1 MERYQLPNY
10 SINLREAPIKKECGT
25 NPVQRIRFKA
35 SKKQRTSDL
44 SYWNYP
50 EEAMVKASALKSYGF
65 YIHIYKD
72 FVLSLWAENP
82 RADTDLS
89 NKKTFFFNLEKNNN
103 LNLDMFRVGSTRPKY
118 LLKNMHT
125 EESYRFTRFTINERF
140 RWKTTNV
147 RILFILI
154 FSCVRSHCS
163 YHEPSPLPLLVHR

>member
-1 MERYQLPNY
+1 MGRYQLPNY

-50 EEAMVKASALKSYGF
+50 EEAMVKPSALKSYGF

-103 LNLDMFRVGSTRPKY
+103 LNLDMFRVWVNPTQV
-118 LLKNMHT
+118 
-125 EESYRFTRFTINERF
+125 FTKKHAHR
-140 RWKTTNV
+140 
-147 RILFILI
+147 RILSVYALHNKWAVQMKDKECAYFIY
-154 FSCVRSHCS
+154 FNFFVCAF
-163 YHEPSPLPLLVHR
+163 PL